1 MATISKDKFDALKRY
16 VGVRL
21 QQGVPIV
28 DADWNELED
37 ARRFELRAFLKWYV
51 GDGVPDGND
60 GFRIDGAG
68 QQDTFTIRRGATGT
82 ADGLVGVGRCL
93 VDGLDVM
100 IEQDVDFDD
109 QPLHPNS
116 GASLQASNDLQVPT
130 VVPLTAPPA
139 AETVTVYLDVWE

>member
-1 MATISKDKFDALKRY
+1 MATISKDRFDALKRY

-51 GDGVPDGND
+51 GNGVPHGND
-60 GFRIDGAG
+60 GFRIDGTG
-68 QQDTFTIRRGATGT
+68 QGNTFMVRRGATGT
-82 ADGLVGVGRCL
+82 GNGLEGVGRCL

-100 IEQDVDFDD
+100 IAQDLDFATQKIVQG
-109 QPLHPNS
+109 QPNAANL
-116 GASLQASNDLQVPT
+116 AADMQT
-130 VVPLTAPPA
+130 VVITPMTIATAA
-139 AETVTVYLDVWE
+139 GTVT